1 MTIESDADRQ
11 AFMETFGVPVVISG
25 ETITGI
31 FDNIYYEDLDVDTS
45 QPMVMIITADAP
57 NVDYDQSVIVSS
69 ASFSGTVTSVQPD
82 GQGMTTLILKS
93 L

>member
-1 MTIESDADRQ
+1 
-11 AFMETFGVPVVISG
+11 
-25 ETITGI
+25 
-31 FDNIYYEDLDVDTS
+31 
-45 QPMVMIITADAP
+45 MIITADAP